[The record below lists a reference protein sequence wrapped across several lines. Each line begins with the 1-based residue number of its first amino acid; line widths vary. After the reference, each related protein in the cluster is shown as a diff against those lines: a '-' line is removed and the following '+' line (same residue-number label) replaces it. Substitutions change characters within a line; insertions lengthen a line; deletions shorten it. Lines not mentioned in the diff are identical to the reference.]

1 MFGTDWQKESHVMRK
16 FLIPLAAAASTVALA
31 APAAAQYYPPQPQP
45 QPQPYG
51 YGYQYPQPQPYGY
64 GYQYPQPQP
73 QPYGYGYQ
81 YPQPQPQPQ
90 PQPYGYGYQ
99 QPYQQPY
106 GYGYNQYAN
115 QAQARATKVRI
126 DRIQSDLRRLEQYRM
141 ISRTEYYNRISDSRE
156 IERRFYRNSR
166 DGWGL
171 SANELRDVQIRVA
184 QLEQKIARDIRDG
197 RQWGHR
203 W

>member
-1 MFGTDWQKESHVMRK
+1 MRK

-45 QPQPYG
+45 QP
-51 YGYQYPQPQPYGY
+51 YGYQYPA
-64 GYQYPQPQP
+64 
-73 QPYGYGYQ
+73 
-81 YPQPQPQPQ
+81 Q

-106 GYGYNQYAN
+106 GYQSPYQQPYGYGYQYPRPPVYGYGYQQPYQQPYGYGNQYAN
-115 QAQARATKVRI
+115 WNQIRATKARI
-126 DRIQSDLRRLEQYRM
+126 DRIQADLRRLSQYRM
-141 ISRTEYYNRISDSRE
+141 ISRDEYYSRTRDSQE

-171 SANELRDVQIRVA
+171 SASEMRDVQLRLA
-184 QLEQKIARDIRDG
+184 YLEQKIARDIRDG
-197 RQWGHR
+197 RQWRYR

>member
-1 MFGTDWQKESHVMRK
+1 MRK

-31 APAAAQYYPPQPQP
+31 APASAQWYPQPQPQPYGYGYGYP

-64 GYQYPQPQP
+64 GYQN
-73 QPYGYGYQ
+73 
-81 YPQPQPQPQ
+81 
-90 PQPYGYGYQ
+90 
-99 QPYQQPY
+99 PYQQPY
-106 GYGYNQYAN
+106 GYGYHANYA
-115 QAQARATKVRI
+115 QVRAMKVRI
-126 DRIQSDLRRLEQYRM
+126 DRIQADLRRLAQYRM
-141 ISRTEYYNRISDSRE
+141 ISRGEYYNRVQESRE

-171 SANELRDVQIRVA
+171 SAREMYDVQVRVA
-184 QLEQKIARDIRDG
+184 RLEQRIARDIRDG
-197 RQWGHR
+197 RHWRFR